1 MQKVSWYSKTT
12 IFLLS
17 LLALFLSYQ
26 KFSQYQLQ
34 KSVEKEKL
42 FLQKQISDLE
52 KTNTDLE
59 QTLNFLDSDSYKE
72 IVARQ
77 QLNMQKAGEQ
87 TYNFTKTSGEASEAD
102 NQNTVTQSNFNKW
115 LSFFLNKSK

>member
-1 MQKVSWYSKTT
+1 MQKISWYSRST
-12 IFLLS
+12 IFLLG
-17 LLALFLSYQ
+17 LLALFLGYQ
-26 KFSQYQLQ
+26 KLVQYRLQ

-42 FLQKQISDLE
+42 LLQKQISDLE

-59 QTLNFLDSDSYKE
+59 QTLNFLNSDSYKE

-87 TYNFTKTSGEASEAD
+87 TYNFSQVDETVINPESQTKSG
-102 NQNTVTQSNFNKW
+102 QSNFKKW
-115 LSFFLNKSK
+115 LSYFLNNSK